1 MNRYRSTMPSADSPQ
16 SPEDRAAHVARL
28 ATRPLP
34 EWFSDA
40 KLGIFVHWTAATVPA
55 FAPIGPDPFELAAE
69 HGWEKALSHTP
80 YVEWYENSVAI
91 EGSPAHQHHLQ
102 TYGSDYPYARFVETF
117 RQTAN
122 GADINAWADL
132 FATSG
137 AGYAV
142 LVTKHHDGVTL
153 WPSAT
158 PNPHQPNWT
167 LTRDIVGDFASAVRA
182 KGLHFGAY
190 YSGGLDWTFI
200 GPTTGHPVDSM
211 EAMMS
216 AIPQSD
222 EYAAYANA
230 HWRELVERYEPEVLW
245 NDIGYPKAG
254 NMHDLFDW
262 YYARIPTGI
271 VNDRFDFIGTMKGRA
286 HADFRTPEYSG
297 RDAIDPTPWETT
309 RGLGTSF
316 GYNAWAT
323 DDDLIEP
330 FALVRFFIDTVSKGG
345 NLLLNVGPN
354 ADGEIP
360 WNQASR
366 LHALGHW
373 MTENRAAIVASRP
386 WTRFGGTA
394 SHGGEADL
402 DVRFTRNGDDL
413 FALVLGRP
421 DANVITLLG
430 MADAATPE
438 RVEWLGRS
446 GSVECSRTGDDLTI
460 SLPVRP
466 ADTAAVGLRL
476 VGAAK

>member
-1 MNRYRSTMPSADSPQ
+1 MPDADTAQ
-16 SPEDRAAHVARL
+16 TTDARAARAEQVARL
-28 ATRPLP
+28 ATRQLP
-34 EWFSDA
+34 EWFSNA

-55 FAPIGPDPFELAAE
+55 FAPVGPDPFALAEE
-69 HGWEKALSHTP
+69 HGWGHALAHTP
-80 YVEWYENSVAI
+80 YVEWYENSLGI
-91 EGSPAHQHHLQ
+91 EGSPVHQHHLH
-102 TYGSDYPYARFVETF
+102 TYGLDYPYARFVETF
-117 RQTAN
+117 RETAK

-132 FATSG
+132 FAAAG

-158 PNPHQPNWT
+158 PNPHRANWAVE
-167 LTRDIVGDFASAVRA
+167 RDIVGDFASAVRGR
-182 KGLHFGAY
+182 GLRFGAY

-200 GPTTGHPVDSM
+200 GPSTGHPIDSM

-222 EYAAYANA
+222 GYVEYADA
-230 HWRELVERYEPEVLW
+230 HWRELVERYAPEVLW

-254 NMHDLFDW
+254 NMHDLFEW
-262 YYARIPTGI
+262 YYARMPTGI

-297 RDAIDPTPWETT
+297 RDAIDTTPWETT

-366 LHALGHW
+366 LLALGHW
-373 MTENRAAIVASRP
+373 MKTNGAAITNSRP
-386 WTRFGGTA
+386 WKRFGATA
-394 SHGGEADL
+394 SHGGDPIP
-402 DVRFTRNGDDL
+402 VRFTCGDGDL
-413 FALVLGRP
+413 YALVLGRP
-421 DANVITLLG
+421 DANVITIDGLTE
-430 MADAATPE
+430 ASSPE
-438 RVEWLGRS
+438 RVEWLGRA
-446 GSVECSRTGDDLTI
+446 GDLAWTRHGDTI
-460 SLPVRP
+460 TVTLPVRP
-466 ADTAAVGLRL
+466 ADTPAVGLRF
-476 VGAAK
+476 VGAA

>member
-1 MNRYRSTMPSADSPQ
+1 MPTADTPQ
-16 SPEDRAAHVARL
+16 TTDDRAEHVARL
-28 ATRPLP
+28 ANRSLP
-34 EWFSDA
+34 AWFADA

-69 HGWEKALSHTP
+69 HGWATALSHTP
-80 YVEWYENSVAI
+80 YVEWYENSAAI
-91 EGSPAHQHHLQ
+91 EGSPAQQHHLQ
-102 TYGSDYPYARFVETF
+102 TYGPDFPYARFVETF
-117 RQTAN
+117 RHTSN
-122 GADINAWADL
+122 GADLNAWADL
-132 FATSG
+132 FAASG

-158 PNPHQPNWT
+158 PNPHQPQWS
-167 LTRDIVGDFASAVRA
+167 LDRDIVGDFATAVRA
-182 KGLHFGAY
+182 RGLHFGAY

-200 GPTTGHPVDSM
+200 GPTTGHPIDSM

-216 AIPQSD
+216 AIPQSED
-222 EYAAYANA
+222 YAAYANA

-254 NMHDLFDW
+254 RMHDLFDW

-271 VNDRFDFIGTMKGRA
+271 VNDRFDFGGTMKGRA

-323 DDDLIEP
+323 DADLIEP
-330 FALVRFFIDTVSKGG
+330 FALVKFFIDTVSKGG

-373 MTENRAAIVASRP
+373 MTENRDAIVGSRP

-394 SHGGEADL
+394 SHGGEPL

-421 DANVITLLG
+421 DGNVITLRD
-430 MADAATPE
+430 MADAASPE

-446 GSVECSRTGDDLTI
+446 GTVEWSRTDPDITVT
-460 SLPVRP
+460 LPIRP

-476 VGAAK
+476 VGSAK